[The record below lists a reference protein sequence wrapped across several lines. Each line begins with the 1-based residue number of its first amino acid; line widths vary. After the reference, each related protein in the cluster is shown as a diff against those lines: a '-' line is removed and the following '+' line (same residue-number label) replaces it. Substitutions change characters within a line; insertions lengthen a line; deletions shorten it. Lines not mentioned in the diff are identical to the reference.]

1 MRSLS
6 RPSIAHPGNVTPGR
20 ALTLAFSLLV
30 LSLANPAT
38 VAAQQGSDDVLAAL
52 LDGLDARHIGPVGNR
67 VAAVVGIPG
76 EPNVYLA
83 GAASGGI
90 WKTTDGGHGWRP
102 VFDDF
107 EVQSIGA
114 LAVAPSNPDVIY
126 AGTGEPWIRS
136 NVSHG
141 MGVFRSDDEGETW
154 RFVGLPESGRIGR
167 IVVHPEDEDVA
178 WVAALGN
185 LYEDQEERG
194 VFRTRDGGET
204 WERVLHTDPGTGA
217 FGLWMKAD
225 DPNTIFASLWTM
237 HIRTWG
243 RWSGG
248 PNGGIYRS
256 EDGGDSWTKLE
267 GNGLP
272 NGDLGKIDLTGSPDD
287 PDRVYALI
295 ETNANSA
302 NGPLNPG
309 GEDEY
314 QYQGVL
320 WRSDDAGESWAMVQA
335 EHRIQQRPHYY
346 TRLVAAPD
354 DADQVHFMATGY
366 SITDDGGPTLRG
378 GGGNGGDFHDM
389 WIDPTMP
396 DRMIL
401 GHDQGV
407 SISTTRGRAWYRPL
421 LPIAQMYHAQVDNKI
436 PYNVY
441 GNRQD
446 GPSTAGPSR
455 VLYGGQIPVGEWKS
469 VGGCESGWAVPD
481 TVNEVVWSG
490 CYEGIL
496 DRHDLATRTSRRVTV
511 WPDNPEAL
519 AAEEVRYRFQWTFPI
534 TLSPFDPSVVY
545 VGSQHVHRSTNGGQS
560 WEVISPDLSTGTDSL
575 LKKTGGLTP
584 DDAGPTYAA
593 VVFAIAESPLVPGE
607 LWAGTN
613 DGKLWVRRDVSAEWT
628 DLTEN
633 LPDLPVF
640 STISSIEVSRHAAG
654 KAYVAVDGHQIGVF
668 EPMLYVTEDFGAS
681 FRRIDGNIPRSVLSF
696 THVLQEDP
704 ERPGLLYAGTGN
716 GLFVSQTDG
725 LLWTRYEGIP
735 AAPVHWVEVQDHF
748 DDLVIATYGR
758 GFYIVDDIN
767 PLQDPPETVMAQT
780 GGASG
785 DWTGTGLVNP
795 TEPHLFAPRDWW
807 RFDSEAS
814 PFSQPGVPAAGSSG
828 PSGALIN
835 YWLPEGVEEV
845 SLEIV
850 DEAGEIISR
859 VRASSAPGFN
869 RTQWGLRHF
878 SSNRPTMRTPAVEQA
893 LAGGLGPDGTRSAGD
908 GGTVSPT
915 AIPGT
920 YTVRLAV
927 DGEVLEQPLTILP
940 DPNTTGSM
948 EGMRAQLEMSLE
960 LRDMA
965 DRVVAVID
973 ALEVERARLL
983 DMEEANGG
991 LSAADRA
998 RYDALTE
1005 LEMQLTDLR
1014 LTGGQ
1019 DSLWWGR
1026 RLYAKITS
1034 LGGYISGT
1042 DFGPTDQAREVQMLY
1057 EELLRAAE
1065 AELARLRI
1073 IAEDGA
1079 AGAPVA

>member
-1 MRSLS
+1 MIRRIAPAAATAALLALLS
-6 RPSIAHPGNVTPGR
+6 PAPVTAQDSGHDP
-20 ALTLAFSLLV
+20 AL
-30 LSLANPAT
+30 AT
-38 VAAQQGSDDVLAAL
+38 L
-52 LDGLDARHIGPVGNR
+52 LDGLEARHIGPVGNR

-76 EPNVYLA
+76 DPNTYLA

-90 WKTTDGGHGWRP
+90 WKSADGGHDWRP

-107 EVQSIGA
+107 QVQSIGA
-114 LAVAPSNPDVIY
+114 LAVAPSNRDVIY
-126 AGTGEPWIRS
+126 TGTGEPWIRS

-141 MGVFRSDDEGETW
+141 AGVFRSDDQGESW
-154 RFVGLPESGRIGR
+154 RFIGLPESGRVGR
-167 IVVHPEDEDVA
+167 IVVHPEDADVA
-178 WVAALGN
+178 FVAALGN
-185 LYEDQEERG
+185 LYEDQEQRG
-194 VFRTRDGGET
+194 VFRTTDGGAT

-225 DPNTIFASLWTM
+225 DPSTIFASLWTM
-237 HIRTWG
+237 HIRAWG

-256 EDGGDSWTKLE
+256 TDGGDSWTKLE

-272 NGDLGKIDLTGSPDD
+272 NGHLGKIDLTGSADD
-287 PDRVYALI
+287 PDRIYALI
-295 ETNANSA
+295 ETNVNSA

-309 GEDEY
+309 GEEEY
-314 QYQGVL
+314 EFQGVL
-320 WRSDDAGESWAMVQA
+320 WRSDDGGERWRMVQA
-335 EHRIQQRPHYY
+335 QHRIQQRPHYY

-354 DADQVHFMATGY
+354 DADQVHFMATSY
-366 SITDDGGPTLRG
+366 TVTDDGGPTLRG

-407 SISTTRGRAWYRPL
+407 SISTTRGEAWYRPL
-421 LPIAQMYHAQVDNKI
+421 LPIAQMYHVQVDDEI

-455 VLYGGQIPVGEWKS
+455 VLHGGEIPVGEWRS

-481 TVNEVVWSG
+481 TVDDVVWSG

-545 VGSQHVHRSTNGGQS
+545 VGSQHVHRTTNGGQS
-560 WEVISPDLSTGTDSL
+560 WDIISPDLSTGTDSL
-575 LKKTGGLTP
+575 LLKTGGLTP

-593 VVFAIAESPLVPGE
+593 VVFAIAESPIAPGE

-613 DGKLWVRRDVSAEWT
+613 DGKLWVTRDGGGEWT
-628 DLTEN
+628 DLTDN
-633 LPDLPVF
+633 LPELPTF
-640 STISSIEVSRHAAG
+640 ATISSIEVSRHAPG

-668 EPMLYVTEDFGAS
+668 DPLLYVTEDHGAS
-681 FRRIDGNIPRSVLSF
+681 FRRIDGGIPRSVLSF

-716 GLFVSQTDG
+716 GLYVSRSDG
-725 LLWTRYEGIP
+725 EAWVRYDGIP
-735 AAPVHWVEVQDHF
+735 AAPVHWVEVQDRF

-758 GFYIVDDIN
+758 GFWIVDDIT
-767 PLQDPPETVMAQT
+767 PLQASSAD
-780 GGASG
+780 GAPLG
-785 DWTGTGLVNP
+785 DGPSADGV
-795 TEPHLFAPRDWW
+795 HLFTPRDWW

-814 PFSQPGVPAAGSSG
+814 PFSQPGVPAAGSNG
-828 PSGALIN
+828 PSGAVIN
-835 YWLPEGVEEV
+835 YWLPDEV
-845 SLEIV
+845 GDVAIEIV
-850 DEAGEIISR
+850 DESGEVIAEVGAPSR
-859 VRASSAPGFN
+859 PGFN
-869 RTQWGLRHF
+869 RTQWGLRH
-878 SSNRPTMRTPAVEQA
+878 SSSKRPTMRTPALEQA
-893 LAGGLGPDGTRSAGD
+893 LAGPLRPDGTRSAGD
-908 GGTVSPT
+908 GGSVSPT

-920 YTVRLAV
+920 YTVRLTV
-927 DGEVLEQPLTILP
+927 DGEVFEEPLTILP

-948 EGMRAQLEMSLE
+948 EGMRAQLAMALE

-965 DRVVAVID
+965 NRVVALID
-973 ALEVERARLL
+973 AIEVERARLL
-983 DMEEANGG
+983 ALEEANDG
-991 LSAADRA
+991 LSAGDQAL
-998 RYDALTE
+998 YDQLTD

-1042 DFGPTDQAREVQMLY
+1042 DYGPTDQAREVQQLY
-1057 EELLRAAE
+1057 EELLEAAE
-1065 AELARLRI
+1065 EELARLRI
-1073 IAEDGA
+1073 
-1079 AGAPVA
+1079 VA

>member
-1 MRSLS
+1 
-6 RPSIAHPGNVTPGR
+6 
-20 ALTLAFSLLV
+20 
-30 LSLANPAT
+30 
-38 VAAQQGSDDVLAAL
+38 
-52 LDGLDARHIGPVGNR
+52 
-67 VAAVVGIPG
+67 
-76 EPNVYLA
+76 
-83 GAASGGI
+83 
-90 WKTTDGGHGWRP
+90 
-102 VFDDF
+102 
-107 EVQSIGA
+107 
-114 LAVAPSNPDVIY
+114 
-126 AGTGEPWIRS
+126 
-136 NVSHG
+136 
-141 MGVFRSDDEGETW
+141 
-154 RFVGLPESGRIGR
+154 
-167 IVVHPEDEDVA
+167 
-178 WVAALGN
+178 
-185 LYEDQEERG
+185 
-194 VFRTRDGGET
+194 
-204 WERVLHTDPGTGA
+204 
-217 FGLWMKAD
+217 
-225 DPNTIFASLWTM
+225 
-237 HIRTWG
+237 
-243 RWSGG
+243 
-248 PNGGIYRS
+248 
-256 EDGGDSWTKLE
+256 
-267 GNGLP
+267 
-272 NGDLGKIDLTGSPDD
+272 
-287 PDRVYALI
+287 
-295 ETNANSA
+295 
-302 NGPLNPG
+302 
-309 GEDEY
+309 
-314 QYQGVL
+314 
-320 WRSDDAGESWAMVQA
+320 
-335 EHRIQQRPHYY
+335 
-346 TRLVAAPD
+346 
-354 DADQVHFMATGY
+354 MATGY
-366 SITDDGGPTLRG
+366 SVTDDGGPSLRG

-421 LPIAQMYHAQVDNKI
+421 LPIAQMYHAQVDNEI

-481 TVNEVVWSG
+481 TVNDVVWSG

-519 AAEEVRYRFQWTFPI
+519 AAEEVLYRFQWTFPI

-560 WEVISPDLSTGTDSL
+560 WDIVSPDLSTGTDSL
-575 LKKTGGLTP
+575 LLKTGGLTP

-613 DGKLWVRRDVSAEWT
+613 DGKVWVRRDAGSEWR
-628 DLTEN
+628 DLTDN
-633 LPDLPVF
+633 LPGLPVF
-640 STISSIEVSRHAAG
+640 STISSIEVSRHAPG

-668 EPMLYVTEDFGAS
+668 DPLLYVTEDYGAS
-681 FRRIDGNIPRSVLSF
+681 FRRIDTDIPRSVLSF

-716 GLFVSQTDG
+716 GLYISQTDG
-725 LLWTRYEGIP
+725 EIWERYEGIP

-758 GFYIVDDIN
+758 GFFIVDDIN
-767 PLQDPPETVMAQT
+767 PLQDPMEAVVA
-780 GGASG
+780 GGSESG
-785 DWTGTGLVNP
+785 SSSGRVDSFEGRA
-795 TEPHLFAPRDWW
+795 HLFAPRDWW

-828 PSGALIN
+828 PNGALIS
-835 YWLPEGVEEV
+835 YWLPVAAEEISV
-845 SLEIV
+845 EIV
-850 DEAGEIISR
+850 DEGGEVISN
-859 VRASSAPGFN
+859 VAAPTRAGFN
-869 RTQWGLRHF
+869 RTQWGVRHF
-878 SSNRPTMRTPAVEQA
+878 ASNRPTMRTVPLEHAHA
-893 LAGGLGPDGTRSAGD
+893 GLGPNGTRQAGD
-908 GGTVSPT
+908 GGRVSPA

-920 YTVRLAV
+920 YTVRLTV
-927 DGEVLEQPLTILP
+927 DGEVLEQSLTILP

-960 LRDMA
+960 LRAMA
-965 DRVVAVID
+965 NRVVAVID
-973 ALEVERARLL
+973 AIEIERARLL
-983 DMEEANGG
+983 AAEEAEGG
-991 LSAADRA
+991 LSAADQA
-998 RYDALTE
+998 LYDQLTD

-1042 DFGPTDQAREVQMLY
+1042 DFGPTDQAREVQELY
-1057 EELLRAAE
+1057 EELLQAAE

-1073 IAEDGA
+1073 IAEDVTPLSGA
-1079 AGAPVA
+1079 GMYVGSSAGGA

>member
-1 MRSLS
+1 MS
-6 RPSIAHPGNVTPGR
+6 RRTLATPGLR
-20 ALTLAFSLLV
+20 A
-30 LSLANPAT
+30 SLALFA
-38 VAAQQGSDDVLAAL
+38 AAL
-52 LDGLDARHIGPVGNR
+52 LASSPLALQGQDTGSDEALQAIMSGLDARHIGPVGNR
-67 VAAVVGIPG
+67 VSAVVGIPG
-76 EPNVYLA
+76 DPNTYLV

-90 WKTTDGGHGWRP
+90 WKTTDGGHDWDP

-114 LAVAPSNPDVIY
+114 LAVAPSNTDVIY

-141 MGVFRSDDEGETW
+141 AGIFRSDDQGESW
-154 RFVGLPESGRIGR
+154 RFIGLPESGRVGR
-167 IVVHPEDEDVA
+167 IIVHPEDEDVA
-178 WVAALGN
+178 YVAALGN
-185 LYEDQEERG
+185 LYQDQEERG
-194 VFRTRDGGET
+194 VFRTTDGGAT

-217 FGLWMKAD
+217 FGMWMKAD

-256 EDGGDSWTKLE
+256 TDGGDTWTKLE

-272 NGDLGKIDLTGSPDD
+272 NGDLGKIDLTGSADD
-287 PDRVYALI
+287 PNRIYAMI
-295 ETNANSA
+295 ETNVNSA

-314 QYQGVL
+314 QFQGVL
-320 WRSDDAGESWAMVQA
+320 WRSDDGGESWAMVQA

-346 TRLVAAPD
+346 TRMVAAPD

-366 SITDDGGPTLRG
+366 SVTDDGGPSLRG

-455 VLYGGQIPVGEWKS
+455 VLYGGSIPVGEWKS

-560 WEVISPDLSTGTDSL
+560 WDIISPDLSTGTDSL
-575 LKKTGGLTP
+575 LLKTGGLTP

-613 DGKLWVRRDVSAEWT
+613 DGKLWVRRDTGAEWT
-628 DLTEN
+628 DLTDNMPE
-633 LPDLPVF
+633 LPTF
-640 STISSIEVSRHAAG
+640 ATISSIEVSRHAPG

-668 EPMLYVTEDFGAS
+668 DPLLYVTEDYGAS
-681 FRRIDGNIPRSVLSF
+681 FRRIDADIPRSVLSF

-716 GLFVSQTDG
+716 GLYISQSDG
-725 LLWTRYEGIP
+725 AVWERYEGIP

-758 GFYIVDDIN
+758 GFWIVDDIN
-767 PLQDPPETVMAQT
+767 PLQDPPATEGLGLGSAPPRTVIMGNRA
-780 GGASG
+780 
-785 DWTGTGLVNP
+785 
-795 TEPHLFAPRDWW
+795 HLFAPRDWW

-828 PSGALIN
+828 PSGALIS
-835 YWLPEGVEEV
+835 YWLPEGADEV
-845 SLEIV
+845 AIEIV
-850 DEAGEIISR
+850 DASGEVISNVGAPSR
-859 VRASSAPGFN
+859 PGFN
-869 RTQWGLRHF
+869 RTQWGMRHF
-878 SSNRPTMRTPAVEQA
+878 SSRRPTMRTPALEQE
-893 LAGGLGPDGTRSAGD
+893 LAGGLRPDGTRSAGD
-908 GGTVSPT
+908 GGSVSPA

-920 YTVRLAV
+920 YTVRLTV

-948 EGMRAQLEMSLE
+948 EGMRAQLEMALE
-960 LRDMA
+960 LREMA
-965 DRVVAVID
+965 NRVVAVID
-973 ALEVERARLL
+973 AIEMERARLL
-983 DMEEANGG
+983 ALEEANGA
-991 LSAADRA
+991 LSASDQSL
-998 RYDALTE
+998 YDQLTA

-1042 DFGPTDQAREVQMLY
+1042 DYGPTDQAREVQQLY

-1065 AELARLRI
+1065 EELARLRI
-1073 IAEDGA
+1073 IA
-1079 AGAPVA
+1079 